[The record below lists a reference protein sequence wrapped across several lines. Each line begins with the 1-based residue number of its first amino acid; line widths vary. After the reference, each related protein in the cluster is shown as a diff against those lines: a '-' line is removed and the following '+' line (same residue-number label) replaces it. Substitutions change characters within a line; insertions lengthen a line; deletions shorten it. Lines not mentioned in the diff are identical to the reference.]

1 MEFQDNAAGH
11 EDTRWLIAREIP
23 RLRRYARALRNDAG
37 ADDLVQ
43 DCVERALRKSNLWQ
57 RGTNMRAWLFR
68 ILYNLHLSSLRSG
81 KRAPQT
87 VPLDDI
93 MAGTLGGAGNQL
105 DVLQLKELAQA
116 FRSLPAEQ
124 RDVIAL
130 VALEGM
136 RYDEAAEVLGVA
148 MGTVRSRLSRGRTA
162 LREALAGREML
173 AAIDGM
179 NAAKREGRRTPVLR
193 RVK

>member
-1 MEFQDNAAGH
+1 MDTRPEASGDSSD
-11 EDTRWLIAREIP
+11 DTRWLIARELP

-43 DCVERALRKSNLWQ
+43 DCVERAIRKQALWQ

-68 ILYNLHLSSLRSG
+68 ILYNLHLSSLRSAG
-81 KRAPQT
+81 RVPT
-87 VPLDDI
+87 LMPLDDLPGGVG
-93 MAGTLGGAGNQL
+93 GTGTQMQTVELR
-105 DVLQLKELAQA
+105 ELAEA

-124 RDVIAL
+124 RDVISL

-136 RYDEAAEVLGVA
+136 RYDEAAEVLGIA
-148 MGTVRSRLSRGRTA
+148 MGTVRSRLSRGRAA
-162 LREALAGREML
+162 LREALAGREL
-173 AAIDGM
+173 SLLEAAVEPP
-179 NAAKREGRRTPVLR
+179 RLR

>member
-1 MEFQDNAAGH
+1 MEIQKDGAGN
-11 EDTRWLIAREIP
+11 EDTRWLIARELP

-43 DCVERALRKSNLWQ
+43 DCIERALRKHSLWR

-68 ILYNLHLSSLRSG
+68 ILYNLHLSSMRSH

-87 VPLDDI
+87 VPLDLLLP
-93 MAGTLGGAGNQL
+93 GSVGGCDGNQL
-105 DVLQLKELAQA
+105 ETLELKELAAA
-116 FRSLPAEQ
+116 FRDLPAEQ

-136 RYDEAAEVLGVA
+136 RYDEAAEILGVA
-148 MGTVRSRLSRGRTA
+148 MGTVRSRLSRGRAA
-162 LREALAGREML
+162 LREALAGREAL
-173 AAIDGM
+173 SRIERTAGRG
-179 NAAKREGRRTPVLR
+179 RERAPMLR